1 LKRSFIDDNYL
12 NVHVTEWGDK
22 KSPLIFCLHGL
33 GSTGLSF
40 IEVAEQ
46 LKDKYRV
53 ISIDAPG
60 HGKTPPFDNPEQY
73 EMPNIITWINNILD
87 YLNIENFY
95 FLSHSWGSFVALFYL
110 MNYPERVDG
119 TILIDGGYQSKRRS
133 QQTMEEEVAYYEKDF
148 EEYVETWDEFRDVVK
163 GDSDR
168 WNSYRELY
176 ANDLLLRKDDKF
188 YWHAR
193 GITAGH
199 IIKAMYKHEIEDI
212 YEKLPSNILLL
223 RATLPEKLDEQRNMT
238 CGIFQQKTGAKV
250 KLVPNT
256 THLLH
261 WDNPDIV
268 VEEIKKNWAISS

>member
-1 LKRSFIDDNYL
+1 M
-12 NVHVTEWGDK
+12 E
-22 KSPLIFCLHGL
+22 
-33 GSTGLSF
+33 
-40 IEVAEQ
+40 
-46 LKDKYRV
+46 
-53 ISIDAPG
+53 IS
-60 HGKTPPFDNPEQY
+60 
-73 EMPNIITWINNILD
+73 
-87 YLNIENFY
+87 
-95 FLSHSWGSFVALFYL
+95 
-110 MNYPERVDG
+110 
-119 TILIDGGYQSKRRS
+119 IDGGYQSKRRS

-148 EEYVETWDEFRDVVK
+148 DEYVETWDEFRDVVK

-223 RATLPEKLDEQRNMT
+223 RATLPEKLDEHRNMT
-238 CGIFQQKTGAKV
+238 CGKFQQKTGAKV

-261 WDNPDIV
+261 WDNPDKWLKKSRKMGQFLLKRGLFFKKENGLFVEIV
-268 VEEIKKNWAISS
+268 GYLKNIFFSRERNILAITVILWNYV